1 VSGCRLKL
9 CEYETVVITAHRVN
23 IGASS
28 VLNEYFSPFS
38 LGRMVHKRL
47 NEQNKDR
54 KEMKVMHI
62 NRTNL
67 IYFNIFDYEN
77 SSDVV
82 SVVGVGSDH

>member
-1 VSGCRLKL
+1 
-9 CEYETVVITAHRVN
+9 
-23 IGASS
+23 
-28 VLNEYFSPFS
+28 
-38 LGRMVHKRL
+38 MVHKRL